1 MRIGSVTWGESRKRQ
16 GTSPYSSDEAHLE
29 VTVLFDDDA
38 ESRDAALG
46 TAKEFVKRGL
56 VDEPQPKAAKA
67 PAKAASPA
75 PLRAKPQI
83 EPGGTYISK
92 EYTPAPRPAAPSTP
106 PAPGAKPDAAPDRLT
121 TPPQLVALGP
131 GDTRCSECHKGVVF
145 AGSQDQRRRLY
156 GAEICISCVKRHKA
170 KAEGAAV

>member
-56 VDEPQPKAAKA
+56 VDEPQPKAAKTA
-67 PAKAASPA
+67 TAKAASPA
-75 PLRAKPQI
+75 PPPVERP
-83 EPGGTYISK
+83 
-92 EYTPAPRPAAPSTP
+92 PAPKPAAPSTP
-106 PAPGAKPDAAPDRLT
+106 PAPCAKPDAAPDRLT
-121 TPPQLVALGP
+121 TPPRLVPLGP
-131 GDTRCSECHKGVVF
+131 GDTRCEECKQGVVF
-145 AGSQDQRRRLY
+145 AGSEDERRRLY
-156 GAEICISCVKRHKA
+156 GAVICIACAKRRMA
-170 KAEGAAV
+170 KAAGGAA